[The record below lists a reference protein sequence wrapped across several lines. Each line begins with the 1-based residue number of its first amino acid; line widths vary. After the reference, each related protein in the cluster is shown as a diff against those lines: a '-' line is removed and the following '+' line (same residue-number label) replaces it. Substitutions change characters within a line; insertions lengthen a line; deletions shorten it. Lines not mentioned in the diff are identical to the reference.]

1 MNLATMRRN
10 LLMSTTEVVR
20 AIAMCVNRINKMRS
34 ENDPHV
40 TCSKL
45 QCGHNTNNKK
55 GKKVL
60 LNFQRDRPNIG
71 I

>member
-45 QCGHNTNNKK
+45 QCGHNTNNK
-55 GKKVL
+55 
-60 LNFQRDRPNIG
+60 
-71 I
+71 